1 MTTPVEMFAQVF
13 VFGPAVALSILGTAL
28 IGRSSGAIGRD
39 QNTYV
44 IAGGVVLAA
53 WFAVSAAIA
62 AAGGV
67 SPAVTG
73 NFALA
78 VLAVS
83 LALPLAVGVTAG
95 LTSSSIRRLISQ
107 SNIQSS
113 VIAVHALRII
123 PGSVFVVMAA
133 VGGLPPLFA
142 VASGL
147 GGGFAGWAAPPA
159 SPGGKAGRRGRS
171 LL

>member
-13 VFGPAVALSILGTAL
+13 VFGPAVALSILVTAL
-28 IGRSSGAIGRD
+28 IARSSGAIGRD

-44 IAGGVVLAA
+44 IAGALVLAA
-53 WFAVSAAIA
+53 WFAVSTAIA
-62 AAGGV
+62 TAGGV

-83 LALPLAVGVTAG
+83 LALPVAVGVTAG
-95 LTSSSIRRLISQ
+95 LTSSSIRRLIAQ

-113 VIAVHALRII
+113 
-123 PGSVFVVMAA
+123 
-133 VGGLPPLFA
+133 
-142 VASGL
+142 
-147 GGGFAGWAAPPA
+147 
-159 SPGGKAGRRGRS
+159 AGRALVAHSCGRS
-171 LL
+171 TCLPTPSARPG

>member
-13 VFGPAVALSILGTAL
+13 VFGPAVALSILVTAL
-28 IGRSSGAIGRD
+28 IARSSGAIGRD

-44 IAGGVVLAA
+44 IAGALVLAA

-83 LALPLAVGVTAG
+83 LALPVAVGVTAG
-95 LTSSSIRRLISQ
+95 LTSSSIRRLIAQ

-133 VGGLPPLFA
+133 VGVLPAIFA
-142 VASGL
+142 VPAGLGDGL
-147 GGGFAGWAAPPA
+147 GGSAALVA
-159 SPGGKAGRRGRS
+159 RRWIKAGRLG
-171 LL
+171 